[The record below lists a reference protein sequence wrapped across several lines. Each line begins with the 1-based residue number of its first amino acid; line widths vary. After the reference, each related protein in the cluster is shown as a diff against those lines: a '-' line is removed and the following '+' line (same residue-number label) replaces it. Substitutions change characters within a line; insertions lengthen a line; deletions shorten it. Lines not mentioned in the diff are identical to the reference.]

1 MKHLHDDARVMLQAW
16 QPGALDQ
23 IHLREEYLTFLAL
36 HSDAMSR
43 ACREGHLTASAM
55 VMNQSRDSVLLTL
68 HPKVG
73 RWLQLGGHLEQ
84 ADASVRT
91 GAIREV
97 LEEGGLPPLW
107 VSGHPIR
114 LDRHPVPCGGQP
126 SVHFDVQFLTI
137 VDEALPFSISDESL
151 DLQWWAL
158 TDLPMDLDNSVQALI
173 ADCLSVTL
181 P

>member
-1 MKHLHDDARVMLQAW
+1 MKHLHDDASVMLQLW
-16 QPGALDQ
+16 EPGSLEQ
-23 IHLREEYLTFLAL
+23 THLRDEYLAFLAS
-36 HSDAMSR
+36 HGDAMSR
-43 ACREGHLTASAM
+43 ASRDGHLTASAM

-97 LEEGGLPPLW
+97 REEGGLPPLW
-107 VSGHPIR
+107 VSDHPIR

-126 SVHFDVQFLTI
+126 SVHLDVQFLAI
-137 VDEALPFSISDESL
+137 VDETLPISISDESL

-158 TDLPMDLDNSVQALI
+158 TDLPTDLDNSVQALI
-173 ADCLSVTL
+173 VDCLSVTL

>member
-1 MKHLHDDARVMLQAW
+1 MKHLHDDARVMLQTW

-23 IHLREEYLTFLAL
+23 IHLRDEYVTFLTL

-55 VMNQSRDSVLLTL
+55 VMNESRDSVLLTL

-73 RWLQLGGHLEQ
+73 RWLQLGGHVEQ
-84 ADASVRT
+84 EDGSVRD
-91 GAIREV
+91 GATREV
-97 LEEGGLPPLW
+97 REEGGLPPLW
-107 VSGHPIR
+107 VSDHPIR

-126 SVHFDVQFLTI
+126 SVHLDVQFLAI
-137 VDEALPFSISDESL
+137 VDETLPISISDESL
-151 DLQWWAL
+151 DLQWFAL
-158 TDLPMDLDNSVQALI
+158 TELPPDLDNSVQMLI